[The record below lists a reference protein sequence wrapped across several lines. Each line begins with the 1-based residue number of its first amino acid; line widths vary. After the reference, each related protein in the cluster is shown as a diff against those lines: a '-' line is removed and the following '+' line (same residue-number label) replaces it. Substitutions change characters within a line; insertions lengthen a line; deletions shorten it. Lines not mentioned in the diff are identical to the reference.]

1 MLMCMQVL
9 KDPMYICVRTE
20 YHDNDFICIRCMSF
34 VLCGLNIF
42 VELNAI

>member
-9 KDPMYICVRTE
+9 KDPIYICAPTE
-20 YHDNDFICIRCMSF
+20 YHDNDFICIRCMRS
-34 VLCGLNIF
+34 VLCRLNIF